1 MALQNPHSDASNM
14 TIIPTSRIPD
24 AISKEEDWSG
34 KPSSERRK
42 LQNRLNQRARQ
53 LEQVIRQFADAA
65 YIRYLQNAPLLSHL
79 PTIIHLNILNALAGN
94 VSVLGLSKSW
104 LLCDSVSPLTQ
115 HRPLELACPRVL
127 FPTVLQLTTSH
138 HPWVDLFPLPQFRD
152 NILRAAI
159 QDPHFDEDELWFD
172 LLETKCAPGSAESPS
187 LLVWGEPWDIWKWEV
202 NIEFL
207 RKWSHLLDGC
217 TTLLESTNYWRR
229 RRGERPISF
238 SSNPTESRR

>member
-1 MALQNPHSDASNM
+1 MISQKSCAPPKELLASYLELK
-14 TIIPTSRIPD
+14 
-24 AISKEEDWSG
+24 ASG
-34 KPSSERRK
+34 TTNTLITPE
-42 LQNRLNQRARQ
+42 

-94 VSVLGLSKSW
+94 ASVLGLSKSW

-138 HPWVDLFPLPQFRD
+138 HPWVDLFPLPQLRD

-172 LLETKCAPGSAESPS
+172 LLETKCAPGRAESPS
-187 LLVWGEPWDIWKWEV
+187 LLVWGEPWDIWKWEA

>member
-42 LQNRLNQRARQ
+42 LQNRLNQRAR
-53 LEQVIRQFADAA
+53 
-65 YIRYLQNAPLLSHL
+65 H
-79 PTIIHLNILNALAGN
+79 
-94 VSVLGLSKSW
+94 
-104 LLCDSVSPLTQ
+104 
-115 HRPLELACPRVL
+115 
-127 FPTVLQLTTSH
+127 
-138 HPWVDLFPLPQFRD
+138 